1 MMKKNLGFTLVELMI
16 VVGVMGILAAIAI
29 PQYDS
34 YLRKS
39 KRAEAKTALN
49 ALAQLQESFYAN
61 NGNRYTTKL
70 GTGGLNCHKKGICKN
85 DGGTSASSSDGN
97 YTLGLAVEGNS
108 FTLTATAAS
117 SSQVKDASCLVFIL
131 DSRARKA
138 AGASGATI
146 ASGDPNGCW

>member
-39 KRAEAKTALN
+39 KRADAKVALT

-70 GTGGLNCHKKGICKN
+70 GAGGLNCQKKGICNPDEKTTPSEKDKN
-85 DGGTSASSSDGN
+85 YELSLELT
-97 YTLGLAVEGNS
+97 GNS
-108 FTLTATAAS
+108 YKITATANS
-117 SSQVKDASCLVFIL
+117 PSQKKDDRCLTFSI
-131 DSRARKA
+131 DSRGKKE
-138 AGASGATI
+138 AT
-146 ASGDPNGCW
+146 SPDCW